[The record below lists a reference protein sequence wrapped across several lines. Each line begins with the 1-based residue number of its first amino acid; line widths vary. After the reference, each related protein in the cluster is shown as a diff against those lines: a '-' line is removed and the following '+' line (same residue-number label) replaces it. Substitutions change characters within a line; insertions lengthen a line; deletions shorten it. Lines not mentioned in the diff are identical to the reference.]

1 MADLGKLKKIDLR
14 EVWADEAGEFTPWLA
29 QEENIELLGDAIGIE
44 LEVEAQEKPV
54 GPFNADILCK
64 DTVNNL

>member
-29 QEENIELLGDAIGIE
+29 QEENIELLGE
-44 LEVEAQEKPV
+44 L
-54 GPFNADILCK
+54 
-64 DTVNNL
+64 